1 MEAECV
7 CLADAIE
14 SNPMRK
20 TPSRIMN
27 VVFTA
32 LWLVTPSLLAGIR
45 IVESQQPV
53 FHSGGDKILRIAID
67 GERVAVEITQGDSHR
82 AMILRGD
89 LGVLWLVDYKEKIYR
104 EITRDLIDKVQDRR
118 SETTSAAKARV
129 TEQLQTLTPEQRRD
143 LEAIMQAR
151 VASDGPLAAAA
162 DPQQTIFQRTEL
174 SQKVGPWTC
183 DWYEGQRDGNKVWE
197 VCAVDWPALGLQPE
211 QLSSLARM
219 QSLLEKFNPADAAG
233 FLQAGTSNW
242 QSSPGYPGVPVNRI
256 FYLEGRMQA
265 LYEITVIEQTA
276 LTDAVFGVPADFEKR
291 ALLVLE
297 GF

>member
-1 MEAECV
+1 
-7 CLADAIE
+7 
-14 SNPMRK
+14 MR
-20 TPSRIMN
+20 
-27 VVFTA
+27 VLFAA
-32 LWLVTPSLLAGIR
+32 LWLVTPSLPAGIR

-53 FHSGGDKILRIAID
+53 FHTGGDKILRIAID
-67 GERVAVEITQGDSHR
+67 GERVAVDITQGDSHR
-82 AMILRGD
+82 AIILRSD

-104 EITRDLIDKVQDRR
+104 EITRDLIDKVQDGRV
-118 SETTSAAKARV
+118 ETTSAAKARV

-174 SQKVGPWTC
+174 SQKLGPWTC
-183 DWYEGQRDGNKVWE
+183 DWYEGQRGGSKVWE

-219 QSLLEKFNPADAAG
+219 RSLVEKFSPADATG
-233 FLQAGTSNW
+233 FLEAGANHW
-242 QSSPGYPGVPVNRI
+242 QSSPGYPGIPVNRI
-256 FYLEGRMQA
+256 SYLEGRMQA
-265 LYEITVIEQTA
+265 LYEVTVIEQTA
-276 LTDAVFGVPADFEKR
+276 LSGAAFEVPADFEKR